1 MSLSSQWD
9 RLWHPYNEL
18 FSDNH
23 CFRLPHRLGPGH
35 IPLQAEF
42 ALRSYAHLLGVIP
55 EEDKTGSH
63 YLFASLFV
71 FHCLLS
77 FIWLSSCSAHLQ
89 SKSARYHTST
99 IPILTMR
106 LPYSFVDDA
115 AGLYLPLLLSSRLA
129 VLWVR
134 VRLSATCSLT
144 RHLVEC
150 NVLPLDK
157 CSLCDPHNEA
167 KSQPPWRAS
176 ISVLHGHRPIVS
188 WKGGVK
194 NIGLFSSFL
203 CQLFSR
209 HLAISHGKL
218 SLRFSWF
225 SGNYLFTFSLHV

>member
-35 IPLQAEF
+35 IPWQAEL
-42 ALRSYAHLLGVIP
+42 ALRSYAHLMGVIP
-55 EEDKTGSH
+55 EEEKTGSH
-63 YLFASLFV
+63 YLFASLLV
-71 FHCLLS
+71 FHCPFIFLHDCRVAPRTFSPSLLGITHRLS
-77 FIWLSSCSAHLQ
+77 RSLLWDYLTLSSMMPPDYTY
-89 SKSARYHTST
+89 RFY
-99 IPILTMR
+99 
-106 LPYSFVDDA
+106 F
-115 AGLYLPLLLSSRLA
+115 SSRLA

-194 NIGLFSSFL
+194 NIGLFPSFL
-203 CQLFSR
+203 
-209 HLAISHGKL
+209 
-218 SLRFSWF
+218 
-225 SGNYLFTFSLHV
+225 